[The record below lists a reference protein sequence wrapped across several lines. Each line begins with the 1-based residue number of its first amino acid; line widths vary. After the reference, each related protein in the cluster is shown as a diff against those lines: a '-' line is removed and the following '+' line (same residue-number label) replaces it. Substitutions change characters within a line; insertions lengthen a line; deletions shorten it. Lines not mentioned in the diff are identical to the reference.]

1 MKKSFCHILLFFFSV
16 DLFPHNFS
24 LVFIL
29 SFISF
34 VLSGVPWPSPCP
46 SPSSRPPS
54 RYQSGP
60 NSLPPRAATPTRP
73 PSRPPS
79 RPSRPPS
86 HPSAHG
92 SPAPVS
98 TMPKRM
104 SSEGTIPRFVHVFV
118 CLCLTPLWVFNYK
131 IVFFPLHYLTYNL
144 CLTLVYQTISINLF
158 FIWRTLQKQNKAVK
172 FPTLVWNKLSFVNAA
187 QCLNQQQHA
196 GPDNF
201 RRHF

>member
-1 MKKSFCHILLFFFSV
+1 MYKKSFLSFYFFSV
-16 DLFPHNFS
+16 YFFPSFFS

-104 SSEGTIPRFVHVFV
+104 SSEGTIPQFVHVFV
-118 CLCLTPLWVFNYK
+118 CLCLTPMLVYNYK
-131 IVFFPLHYLTYNL
+131 IVSSSLFNNLWFPCFNLSLLKLFLLTFCSLERNL
-144 CLTLVYQTISINLF
+144 INAVWRYELSWIVRMGCISA
-158 FIWRTLQKQNKAVK
+158 W
-172 FPTLVWNKLSFVNAA
+172 
-187 QCLNQQQHA
+187 
-196 GPDNF
+196 
-201 RRHF
+201 

>member
-1 MKKSFCHILLFFFSV
+1 MGTCIYLNRLNLKEVKLNVHLCQLSYAKTYHKSNDCPQRVKMYKKSFLSFYFFSV
-16 DLFPHNFS
+16 YFFPSFFS

-104 SSEGTIPRFVHVFV
+104 SSEGTIPQFVHVFV
-118 CLCLTPLWVFNYK
+118 CLCSTPMWVYSYK
-131 IVFFPLHYLTYNL
+131 SF
-144 CLTLVYQTISINLF
+144 LF
-158 FIWRTLQKQNKAVK
+158 II
-172 FPTLVWNKLSFVNAA
+172 
-187 QCLNQQQHA
+187 
-196 GPDNF
+196 
-201 RRHF
+201 

>member
-1 MKKSFCHILLFFFSV
+1 MLNLTRSGGNNLAETILLVAEINESIPKGLNMKNHFVIFYFFFSV

-118 CLCLTPLWVFNYK
+118 CLCLTPL
-131 IVFFPLHYLTYNL
+131 
-144 CLTLVYQTISINLF
+144 
-158 FIWRTLQKQNKAVK
+158 
-172 FPTLVWNKLSFVNAA
+172 
-187 QCLNQQQHA
+187 
-196 GPDNF
+196 
-201 RRHF
+201 